1 MLQEEL
7 MFRSEHE
14 NVTSS
19 VINVK
24 SPTPLKQSTQSPP
37 SSTPRAPQDP
47 HDSTPAWP
55 PAIPHSSTQASAAHP
70 KSCQPSGLPVVTF
83 PLSNAPWHP
92 HTPPPLP
99 SGHPIIPAHVY
110 HQPANRRD

>member
-47 HDSTPAWP
+47 HDSTLHGHPPFPTPQLSPALLTP
-55 PAIPHSSTQASAAHP
+55 NPVN
-70 KSCQPSGLPVVTF
+70 PVVF
-83 PLSNAPWHP
+83 PS
-92 HTPPPLP
+92 
-99 SGHPIIPAHVY
+99 
-110 HQPANRRD
+110 